1 MISEKYDLILAG
13 TGFASSFFLKKFLE
27 HSSKETR
34 VLVIERGGF
43 FSHSSR
49 LKVKRGDTTLP
60 TEFRFRD
67 RDTYTSKSDKP
78 WAIEPNF
85 GGNSNCWVGCTP
97 RFMPNDFRIES
108 EYGVGMDWP
117 IQYSDIEDYYYETE
131 EIMSISGPD
140 VTPFPKSKPYP
151 LPSHILS
158 SVDRVMQNH
167 YGPLY
172 ISQPTARASR
182 ATGKRAACCASSVCT
197 LCPVDSKFT
206 IENSMKYVY
215 EDPRVTLIHHAQVLS
230 LRIENNIAR
239 SALVRHDE
247 KDVEYF
253 GETIALGTNA
263 IFNAH
268 ILLNSGDTLHWT
280 GKGISD
286 QIGTFVRMYLNDLD
300 NVGGSNLIT
309 ANGYMFYDTP
319 DRKNRAGCFIESI
332 ASPIIRNERGKWRK
346 IAWFK
351 FIFEDLPSEKNYV
364 TTSPDITKP
373 EIVFNGVSDY
383 AQRGFETLESN
394 INKYF
399 SVLPIERIEY
409 DGYNQETEYHICGT
423 TRMST
428 SKENGVIDRDLVHH
442 QYRNVL
448 VLGSGSFPT
457 ITPANPTLTLSAL
470 SLRAAEKYL
479 NV

>member
-1 MISEKYDLILAG
+1 MTTEKYDLILVG
-13 TGFASSFFLKKFLE
+13 TGFASSFFLKKYLE
-27 HSSKETR
+27 RAPESVR
-34 VLVIERGGF
+34 VLVLERGGQYT
-43 FSHSSR
+43 HSMR
-49 LKVKRGDTTLP
+49 LKVKRGEMEQP
-60 TEFRFRD
+60 PEFRFRD
-67 RDTYTSKSDKP
+67 WDTYTSTSKKP

-97 RFMPNDFRIES
+97 RFMPNDFRLKS
-108 EYGVGMDWP
+108 EYGVAVDWP
-117 IQYSDIEDYYYETE
+117 LQYNDIEDYYYETE

-140 VTPFPKSKPYP
+140 ETPWPKSKPYP

-158 SVDRVMQNH
+158 SVDRVLNKH

-182 ATGKRAACCASSVCT
+182 PVGNRGGCCASSVCI
-197 LCPVDSKFT
+197 LCPVNAKFT
-206 IENSMKYVY
+206 IENTLKYLY
-215 EDPRVTLIHHAQVLS
+215 EDPRVTLMQHSQVLS
-230 LRIENNIAR
+230 LRIENNVAK
-239 SALVRHDE
+239 SALVRQDG
-247 KDVEYF
+247 KDVEYL

-268 ILLNSGDTLHWT
+268 ILLNSGDTSYWT

-286 QIGTFVRMYLNDLD
+286 QVGQFVRMYLSDLD
-300 NVGGSNLIT
+300 NVGGSNLVS

-319 DRKNRAGCFIESI
+319 DRKNRAACLVESI
-332 ASPIIRNERGKWRK
+332 SNPIIRNERGKWRK
-346 IAWFK
+346 IALFK
-351 FIFEDLPSEKNYV
+351 FVFEDLPSEKNYV
-364 TTSPDITKP
+364 EKSADMTRPN
-373 EIVFNGVSDY
+373 IVFNGISDY
-383 AQRGFETLESN
+383 AQRGFDMLKAN
-394 INKYF
+394 VDKYF

-409 DGYNQETEYHICGT
+409 DGYNQDTEYHICGT

-428 SKENGVIDRDLVHH
+428 SKEDGVIDANLVHH

-448 VLGSGSFPT
+448 VLGAGSFPT

-479 NV
+479 SS